1 MRAHGDPDL
10 LLVEE
15 MLAPPSAD
23 DARSSLE
30 YWERRRAALPVYR
43 RAARREARD
52 MAARWQDR
60 LLAAEQARFEA
71 TLAGK
76 LLIRLGISRL
86 FLLRLRFTKLGLV
99 ALAWTLVPRKVKLVA
114 GGVAAAWL
122 IMLGGVLA
130 AAVLVFDQVL

>member
-1 MRAHGDPDL
+1 
-10 LLVEE
+10 
-15 MLAPPSAD
+15 
-23 DARSSLE
+23 
-30 YWERRRAALPVYR
+30 
-43 RAARREARD
+43 

-76 LLIRLGISRL
+76 LLIRLGISRR